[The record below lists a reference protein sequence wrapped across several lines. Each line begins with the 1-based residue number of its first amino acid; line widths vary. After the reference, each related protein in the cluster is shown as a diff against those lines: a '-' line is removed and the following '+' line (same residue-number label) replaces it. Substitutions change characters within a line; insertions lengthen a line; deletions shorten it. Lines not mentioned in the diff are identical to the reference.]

1 MAVCALIAIL
11 ATVAL
16 PSLFGEG
23 RKAKGSAEVQAMFQD
38 IRSRMD
44 THMQEIGVYP
54 ASIGEGTL
62 HPALPAGTAQ
72 ALTPLPATWTAA
84 KIRITNSSEVFC
96 GYTWVTGTANNS
108 TGVGAEA
115 TAFGFT
121 VPETTSWYYILAR
134 CDLDDDATVDS
145 YYFTSSVDPTVL
157 KRNEGH

>member
-1 MAVCALIAIL
+1 VPREHRQARSPGGTGA
-11 ATVAL
+11 
-16 PSLFGEG
+16 
-23 RKAKGSAEVQAMFQD
+23 SAQ
-38 IRSRMD
+38 
-44 THMQEIGVYP
+44 P
-54 ASIGEGTL
+54 
-62 HPALPAGTAQ
+62 
-72 ALTPLPATWTAA
+72 LTPLPATWIPA

-121 VPETTSWYYILAR
+121 VPETSSWYYILAK
-134 CDLDDDATVDS
+134 CDLDDNAAVDS